1 MPWKIETPP
10 DQQRE
15 DFVREAL
22 RQEKP
27 FKELCQQHRISRKT
41 GYKWLKRSGEEGS
54 KSLGDRRRGPRQQIP
69 SRATISRILK
79 QAGLVTAQRRTRQ
92 KVGPEHPD
100 CTRLAPVWCNDVWG
114 VDFKGW
120 FYTGDGHKCYPLTI
134 SDLYSRYIICCED
147 LASMALPAV

>member
-27 FKELCQQHRISRKT
+27 FKELCQQHLISRKT

-54 KSLGDRRRGPRQQIP
+54 KSLGDRRRGPRQSSIWRVPNGSFGFWNRKKASQLGIEK
-69 SRATISRILK
+69 TICALEANVLRGTDS
-79 QAGLVTAQRRTRQ
+79 
-92 KVGPEHPD
+92 
-100 CTRLAPVWCNDVWG
+100 
-114 VDFKGW
+114 
-120 FYTGDGHKCYPLTI
+120 
-134 SDLYSRYIICCED
+134 
-147 LASMALPAV
+147 LASDDKPN